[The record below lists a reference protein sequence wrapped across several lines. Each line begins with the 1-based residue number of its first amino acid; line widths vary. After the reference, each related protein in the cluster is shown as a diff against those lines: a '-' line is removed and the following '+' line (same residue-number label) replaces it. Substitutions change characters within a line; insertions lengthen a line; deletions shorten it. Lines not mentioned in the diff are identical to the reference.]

1 MDKNLEKL
9 FSLVLMHWLRCSQIA
24 QEEDGK
30 TELGSACGF
39 TADILRRCLETS
51 GFDTDMKDFVSEIA
65 RKGESI

>member
-9 FSLVLMHWLRCSQIA
+9 YSLVLMHWLRCSQIA

-39 TADILRRCLETS
+39 TACIFRECLEMS
-51 GFDTDMKDFVSEIA
+51 GFDTDMKDYVSELIQ
-65 RKGESI
+65 KGEL